1 MNLTYT
7 TGAHGSR
14 HSGGQLHFD
23 EGVTVVETVIL
34 RGCFSTRISDNDC
47 RAVGYLKLFFFKY
60 AYVCDCGRPGSYV
73 LMRLKEVSLR
83 RTYAHTR
90 VLILYFGIASVTM
103 LHHSVLSV
111 VCQSKPSNVLQQLC
125 V

>member
-14 HSGGQLHFD
+14 HFGGQLHFD

-47 RAVGYLKLFFFKY
+47 RAVGYLKLF
-60 AYVCDCGRPGSYV
+60 
-73 LMRLKEVSLR
+73 SLSMP
-83 RTYAHTR
+83 T
-90 VLILYFGIASVTM
+90 SVTAGD
-103 LHHSVLSV
+103 LAVTS
-111 VCQSKPSNVLQQLC
+111 
-125 V
+125 